1 MSPKR
6 GGASEI
12 VGDDV
17 RPRDAPVIEQRG
29 EYPALHA
36 ERYVLLRPHFRAAI
50 AEQIVV
56 KDLAVPCNVRRDAAP
71 DRAGRYEGGA
81 ERQEGE
87 GLRGT
92 RRADELRKESQEE
105 QRDFGIEHVGEDP
118 LTERGPRPGACRC
131 RVELGSCCRPA
142 LREQQSPSE
151 EDQVGGSA

>member
-1 MSPKR
+1 MF
-6 GGASEI
+6 
-12 VGDDV
+12 
-17 RPRDAPVIEQRG
+17 
-29 EYPALHA
+29 AL
-36 ERYVLLRPHFRAAI
+36 AI
-50 AEQIVV
+50 ALTIPRQPGTHQNEQTSGRPI
-56 KDLAVPCNVRRDAAP
+56 DAAARARIAHEEAAEPRGSRCEDEAP

-131 RVELGSCCRPA
+131 RVELGSCCRPELDA
-142 LREQQSPSE
+142 APARAGARSE
-151 EDQVGGSA
+151 EHTSELQS